1 MLNKVMLAMVSACVI
16 TLSAAT
22 GVYKVTLFQDSVV
35 NGQQLKAGNYKIEMK
50 GDNTAVLKQGKQTVE
65 IPAHLQT
72 GSSKFGTTEVEY
84 SNNSVQEI
92 RVGGTNTKIVFQGAN
107 GTASG
112 AE

>member
-1 MLNKVMLAMVSACVI
+1 MLNKVMLALVSAGVM

-65 IPAHLQT
+65 IPAHLQGT
-72 GSSKFGTTEVEY
+72 SCCLYKHEDSLPGRKWHRWRRRVVKFKF
-84 SNNSVQEI
+84 
-92 RVGGTNTKIVFQGAN
+92 RC
-107 GTASG
+107 
-112 AE
+112 